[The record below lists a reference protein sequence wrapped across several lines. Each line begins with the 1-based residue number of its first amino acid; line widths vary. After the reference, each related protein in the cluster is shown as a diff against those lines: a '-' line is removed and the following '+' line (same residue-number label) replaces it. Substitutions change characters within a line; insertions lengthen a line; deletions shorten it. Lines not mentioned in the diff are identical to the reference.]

1 MNSAASSKR
10 SLVYR
15 EKKGSRALCIWAKN
29 MEDGKNLDSTIE
41 ESLGVWETVCIESVF
56 RNWRDPTL
64 HSDSCKEESYKL
76 MK

>member
-1 MNSAASSKR
+1 MPKWCPDNSETLSGCCRNQCPDAA
-10 SLVYR
+10 
-15 EKKGSRALCIWAKN
+15 EICT
-29 MEDGKNLDSTIE
+29 MEDRKNLDSTIE

>member
-10 SLVYR
+10 FLIYR
-15 EKKGSRALCIWAKN
+15 ETKGSRALGIWAKTT
-29 MEDGKNLDSTIE
+29 EDGKNLDSTIE
-41 ESLGVWETVCIESVF
+41 ESLGVWEAVCIESAV

-64 HSDSCKEESYKL
+64 HSESRKEVTYKL